1 MGDTLNSFK
10 SKNGEE
16 AVPIC
21 ISVPRWMRDWMQ
33 ENHLRP
39 SKIMQD
45 AVLRLKEVD
54 IEEERLRKLVDKQ
67 LGECLQ
73 GDGIPIRRF
82 K

>member
-10 SKNGEE
+10 SNNGKE
-16 AVPIC
+16 AVPIT

-33 ENHLRP
+33 ENHLQP

-54 IEEERLRKLVDKQ
+54 IKEERIRKLVDKQ

-73 GDGIPIRRF
+73 GDGIPRR
-82 K
+82 KLK

>member
-67 LGECLQ
+67 LNEHLQ